1 MKIRSFAI
9 AALAL
14 LLVWP
19 AAAQSSWTSKAKA
32 SVPFAFVVNGTD
44 LPAGDYRIMTQSGK
58 MLLIQNVDKPELA
71 VVVQN
76 RDIVLVRGELVKDSK
91 LVFSLNNG
99 KHVLHRIAVA
109 EDGHIHDIIHGED
122 VVELAVT
129 P

>member
-1 MKIRSFAI
+1 MKIRCFVI
-9 AALAL
+9 AVLAV

-32 SVPFAFVVNGTD
+32 TVPFAFVVNGTD
-44 LPAGDYRIMTQSGK
+44 LPAGDYRVMMQSGK
-58 MLLIQNVDKPELA
+58 MLLIQNVEKPELS
-71 VVVQN
+71 VVVMN
-76 RDIVLVRGELVKDSK
+76 RDVVLTRGELVKDSK
-91 LVFSLNNG
+91 LVFSFNNG

-109 EDGHIHDIIHGED
+109 EDGHIHDIVHGED

>member
-1 MKIRSFAI
+1 MKFRYFAI

-32 SVPFAFVVNGTD
+32 SVPFPFVVNGTN
-44 LPAGDYRIMTQSGK
+44 LPAGNYRIMDQSGK
-58 MLLIQNVDKPELA
+58 MLLIQNIYKPEFQ
-71 VVVQN
+71 VMVGN
-76 RDIVLVRGELVKDSK
+76 RDVVLPRGELVNDTK
-91 LVFSLNNG
+91 LIFSLNDG

-109 EDGHIHDIIHGED
+109 DDGHIHDIIHGED

-129 P
+129 R